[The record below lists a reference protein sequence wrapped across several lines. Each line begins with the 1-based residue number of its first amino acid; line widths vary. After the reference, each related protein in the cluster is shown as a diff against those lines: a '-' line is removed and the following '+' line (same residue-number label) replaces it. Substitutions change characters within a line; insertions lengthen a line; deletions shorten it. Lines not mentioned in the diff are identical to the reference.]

1 MRSIKNI
8 YITLRL
14 DIIWICGLQHQVWFL
29 QILML
34 MELFH
39 VLYIKLSSD
48 MTMNNFIYK
57 YMCYDVIKLSVHV
70 SQSFYIVY
78 AFKTKWIWVPW
89 IFNKN
94 FLSISV
100 MLHCAFQTFST
111 SKEKE
116 NTNIPGY
123 LWVDPQETNHN
134 IKFICSFMS
143 YSKIFMW
150 VLHPIPQH
158 ILAGFN
164 KIWFKLFTI
173 CKNSPYCFGL
183 WIWIYCIQN
192 KNIALEMKQST
203 FSVQLLIES
212 TGP

>member
-1 MRSIKNI
+1 
-8 YITLRL
+8 
-14 DIIWICGLQHQVWFL
+14 
-29 QILML
+29 
-34 MELFH
+34 
-39 VLYIKLSSD
+39 
-48 MTMNNFIYK
+48 
-57 YMCYDVIKLSVHV
+57 
-70 SQSFYIVY
+70 
-78 AFKTKWIWVPW
+78 
-89 IFNKN
+89 
-94 FLSISV
+94 

-123 LWVDPQETNHN
+123 LWIDPQETNHN

-143 YSKIFMW
+143 YSKISMW

-183 WIWIYCIQN
+183 WIWFYCIQN
-192 KNIALEMKQST
+192 KNIALEIKQST
-203 FSVQLLIES
+203 FSCSCWLRVLGLKKQFLLNKLALWIVLYHLGEQCIES
-212 TGP
+212 IYLGSDFVTFLFHSYKEQLSFEIQVWVANPFVSHYFPV